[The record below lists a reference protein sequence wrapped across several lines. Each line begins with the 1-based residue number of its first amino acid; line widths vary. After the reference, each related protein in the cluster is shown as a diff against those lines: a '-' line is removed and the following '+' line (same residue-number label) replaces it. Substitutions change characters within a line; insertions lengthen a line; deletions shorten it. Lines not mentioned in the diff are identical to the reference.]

1 MFSLVIVVL
10 AALSLADAGDVL
22 TLTDADFD
30 SRLADFDLTL
40 VKFYAPWC
48 GHCKK
53 LAPEFEKA
61 ATVLKENDPPVTLAE
76 VDCTGDGK
84 DMCGKHGVSGYPTL
98 KAFKG
103 GEKAFDYDG
112 PRDADGIVKYM
123 KGKAGPS
130 SKQLLTVADAE
141 KFLSNSEHS
150 IVGFFEASGSR
161 ASSEFQKLATAL
173 SDDFRFAHTSSADVL
188 DKYGYK
194 ETAVIFRPTHLQT
207 KLEADRVEFTGEF
220 ALGGLKEWVNKNLHG
235 LVGHRTAS
243 NTEQFKNPL
252 VVAYYDVDYTKN
264 PKGTNYWRNRVIKV
278 AKKFADT
285 GRKVTFAVSDVDDF
299 RHELD
304 EYGLT
309 DTGDKPVVAARNEKD
324 EKFVMQAD
332 FSPENLDEFVEQLL
346 GGQLTPYLK
355 SEPVPT
361 SNDAPVKVVVASTF
375 DDIVN
380 DPTKDVLI
388 EFYAPWCGHCKS
400 LAPKYEELA
409 TKLAGEEDIVIA
421 KMDAT
426 ANDVPK
432 PYNVRGFPTIY
443 FAPKNSKTSPKSYDG
458 GREVDE
464 FIKYLAR
471 ESTEPLSG
479 YTREGKKVK
488 AKKTEL

>member
-1 MFSLVIVVL
+1 MLGLVIVVL
-10 AALSLADAGDVL
+10 TALSLADAGDVL

-30 SRLADFDLTL
+30 SRLAGFDMTL

-53 LAPEFEKA
+53 LAPEFERA
-61 ATVLKENDPPVTLAE
+61 ATVLKDNDPPVILAE
-76 VDCTGDGK
+76 VDCTADGK
-84 DMCGKHGVSGYPTL
+84 DMCSRHGVSGYPTL
-98 KAFKG
+98 KAFKR
-103 GEKAFDYDG
+103 GEKAFDYEG

-130 SKQLLTVADAE
+130 SKELQTVADAE
-141 KFLSNSEHS
+141 KFLSNSGHS
-150 IVGFFEASGSR
+150 IVGFFEDAASH
-161 ASSEFQKLATAL
+161 ASNEFQKLATAF
-173 SDDFRFAHTSSADVL
+173 SDDYRFAHSSNADVL

-194 ETAVIFRPTHLQT
+194 ETAVIFRPSRLQT
-207 KLEADRVEFTGEF
+207 KLEPDRVEFTGDF
-220 ALGGLKEWVNKNLHG
+220 ALNKLKDWVSSNVHG
-235 LVGHRTAS
+235 LAGHRTTS

-252 VVAYYDVDYTKN
+252 VVVYYDVDYNKN

-278 AKKFADT
+278 AKKFADS
-285 GRKVTFAVSDVDDF
+285 GRKVSFAISDVEDF
-299 RHELD
+299 QHEVSA
-304 EYGLT
+304 YGLSAG
-309 DTGDKPVVAARNEKD
+309 GDKPVVAARDEKD
-324 EKFVMQAD
+324 QKFVMEKD
-332 FSPENLDEFVEQLL
+332 FSPDELESFVTRLLD
-346 GGQLTPYLK
+346 GQLKPYLK

-361 SNDAPVKVVVASTF
+361 SNDDPVKVVVASTF
-375 DDIVN
+375 DEIVN

-409 TKLAGEEDIVIA
+409 TKLASEDDVVIA

-426 ANDVPK
+426 ANDVPSA
-432 PYNVRGFPTIY
+432 YNVRGFPTLY
-443 FAPKNSKTSPKSYDG
+443 FAPKNSKSNPKSYDG
-458 GREVDE
+458 GREVDD

-488 AKKTEL
+488 SKKTEL